1 MRRKRYL
8 VLALLHSLIASTV
21 SPISPA
27 LSQEY
32 ATWESLTLTVFSD
45 GFVLVDYKLLVN
57 QSSPTINVTL
67 LGQTFED
74 LIVVDEKGLPLDYF
88 LINEEMVVYTLGA
101 NKTRI
106 TYFTQDLTS
115 KIGGYWTLIVDVP
128 TNATLELPI
137 EAYVISLNVVPIT
150 IESSDSQIT
159 LIMPT
164 GSIDVTYV
172 ISRQLSRPSL
182 NYELLAMLAISVAIF
197 GVILAYGFWR
207 TKKRLKPPEEKQ
219 QIDVERI
226 YKKHKDLRVEE
237 KEAIQILVE
246 KQGTAFEAEL
256 YAKLNLPRTTTWRM
270 LKRLEKMGI
279 IEIKKSRRQN
289 IVSIKAKYRQKT
301 GSTQRLK
308 SR

>member
-1 MRRKRYL
+1 LRKKRYL
-8 VLALLHSLIASTV
+8 ALALLLSFITSTV
-21 SPISPA
+21 SLISPA

-45 GFVLVDYKLLVN
+45 GFVLVNYKLLVN

-67 LGQTFED
+67 LGETFED
-74 LIVVDEKGLPLDYF
+74 LIVVDENGLPLDYF
-88 LINEEMVVYTLGA
+88 LIKEKMVVYTLGA
-101 NKTRI
+101 NNTRI

-137 EAYVISLNVVPIT
+137 EASVISLNVVPIT

-159 LIMPT
+159 LIMPA
-164 GSIDVTYV
+164 GSIDITYV

-182 NYELLAMLAISVAIF
+182 NYKLLVIIAISVAIICTF
-197 GVILAYGFWR
+197 LVYSFWR
-207 TKKRLKPPEEKQ
+207 TKKQLKPQKEKQ
-219 QIDVERI
+219 QIDVEKI

-237 KEAIQILVE
+237 KEVIQILVE

-256 YAKLNLPRTTTWRM
+256 YARLNLPRTTTWRM

-279 IEIKKSRRQN
+279 VEIKKSRRQN